1 MVDGMNEGDTR
12 KPSRSSKQ
20 QRLEAFEETSRFARQ
35 AADEERRK
43 REAKTERLRQ
53 ARLLA
58 KNQDAQG
65 S

>member
-1 MVDGMNEGDTR
+1 MNEGDTR

>member
-1 MVDGMNEGDTR
+1 MYEGDTR

-35 AADEERRK
+35 VADEERRK
-43 REAKTERLRQ
+43 REAKTERLRK

-58 KNQDAQG
+58 KKQE